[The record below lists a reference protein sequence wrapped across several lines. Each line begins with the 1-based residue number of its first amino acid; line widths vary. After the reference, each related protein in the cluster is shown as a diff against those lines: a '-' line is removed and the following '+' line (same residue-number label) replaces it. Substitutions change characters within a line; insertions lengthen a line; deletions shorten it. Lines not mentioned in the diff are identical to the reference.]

1 MKTIVAVTDFSER
14 SATALERAAAI
25 ARGSGANLLLVHAVD
40 DSLPRHILAHRMT
53 EAEEALRQEAAA
65 IKGKKARCEVVTG
78 DVFWALHKAATE
90 AHADLIVAGDHRS
103 SPLRDLFGDTTVE
116 RLIRVSAVP
125 VLIARTPVTPAYRHA
140 LVAVES
146 EEGRELVE
154 VLTSFG
160 KAAPEKTTLLH
171 AISAPAEGLLYYAGV
186 ERDVREDYRLRIEEE
201 ARSRLE
207 TAARRARP
215 PVDIRIVDAPPT
227 PAIADIS
234 GSVGCDLVVTSSHAR
249 RSVARGIL
257 GSVSSELI
265 RHGTTDLLI
274 VPRIVSDRQR
284 RG

>member
-14 SATALERAAAI
+14 SGTALERAAAI
-25 ARGSGANLLLVHAVD
+25 AKGSGANLMLVHAVD

-53 EAEEALRQEAAA
+53 EAEEALRQKAAA
-65 IKGKKARCEVVTG
+65 IKGMKARCEVVTG
-78 DVFWALHKAATE
+78 DIFWALHRAATE
-90 AHADLIVAGDHRS
+90 THADLIVAGDHRR

-125 VLIARTPVTPAYRHA
+125 VLIARTPVAPTYRHA
-140 LVAVES
+140 LVAVEG

-207 TAARRARP
+207 TAARKARL

-227 PAIADIS
+227 AAIADFATRTR
-234 GSVGCDLVVTSSHAR
+234 CDLVAVSSHAR
-249 RSVARGIL
+249 RSAARGIL

-265 RHGTTDLLI
+265 RHGSTDLLI
-274 VPRIVSDRQR
+274 VSRIVSNRQR